1 MKKPILFSLGVAA
14 GVAAIA
20 PRAFKRALR
29 PPGREVHQTPLDF
42 DLPEDQVW
50 FDGPNGI
57 RLHGWFIPVEGVA
70 PAVVVLHGWGGN
82 AAHMLEIAPGLHE
95 AGFHALFLDA
105 RSHGLSEHDDYASQ
119 PRFSE
124 DLAIAVAYLHERRD
138 VAGVAVIG
146 HSVGAAAAI
155 YYASE
160 HHDIDALVA
169 VSSYADPGEMMEAN
183 FGLPTPVT
191 WSILR
196 GVEMLIGRPLHE
208 VAPRARIGRID
219 LPLLLV
225 HGDADEVVPVEDSV
239 ELADLSSQ
247 SELIVVP
254 SGTHS
259 DLDPFEPFFPDV
271 MEFLERH
278 LMTGFGLERR
288 RGGNHR
294 QPRMPENV
302 QE

>member
-1 MKKPILFSLGVAA
+1 MKKPILLSLAVVA
-14 GVAAIA
+14 GVVAIV
-20 PRAFKRALR
+20 PRAFKRAFQ

-50 FDGPNGI
+50 FDGPRGI
-57 RLHGWFIPVEGVA
+57 RLHGWFIPVDGRA

-105 RSHGLSEHDDYASQ
+105 RSHGLSEPDDYASQ

-124 DLAIAVAYLHERRD
+124 DLAVAVAYLHERSD
-138 VAGVAVIG
+138 VAAVGVIG

-155 YYASE
+155 YHASE

-183 FGLPTPVT
+183 FGLPAPVA

-208 VAPRARIGRID
+208 VAPRGRIGLID
-219 LPLLLV
+219 LPIMLV
-225 HGDADEVVPVEDSV
+225 HGDADEVVAVDDSI
-239 ELADLSSQ
+239 ELAALSPQ

-254 SGTHS
+254 GGTHS
-259 DLDPFEPFFPDV
+259 DLEPFAPFFPDV
-271 MEFLERH
+271 MEFLRRH
-278 LMTGFGLERR
+278 LMAGTGVVEPAAPRTGF
-288 RGGNHR
+288 
-294 QPRMPENV
+294 
-302 QE
+302 